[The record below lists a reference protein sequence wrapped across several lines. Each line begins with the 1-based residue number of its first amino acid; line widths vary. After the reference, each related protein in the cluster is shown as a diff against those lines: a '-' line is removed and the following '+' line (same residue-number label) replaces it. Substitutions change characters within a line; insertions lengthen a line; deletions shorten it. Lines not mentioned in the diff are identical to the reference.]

1 MVYTSSAATIGEPR
15 GVVGTEDTPHRGSF
29 LSAYERS
36 KFLAERR
43 VLELGAELGVDVV
56 CVNPSSVQGPGRT
69 EGSARLLIGLV
80 NARLPVVVET
90 FLSIVDVD
98 DCTQG
103 HLAAEERGRPGER
116 YLLNG
121 ASLTTRRAIG
131 ARTGGRRDDLVTCSA
146 SRAPVAP
153 AAGAAAGWAA
163 RLTHRD
169 LPFCSELART
179 LLHGHRYDG
188 SRATRE
194 LGLAYRPIEETVA
207 RTLAWY
213 AERGLIRR
221 HRRRTMTSRIERPS
235 TTEAP

>member
-1 MVYTSSAATIGEPR
+1 VSHGSSTHLPPPR
-15 GVVGTEDTPHRGSF
+15 SASLEEDTPHRGSF

-43 VLELGAELGVDVV
+43 VFSLGDELGVEVV
-56 CVNPSSVQGPGRT
+56 SMNPSSVQGPGRT
-69 EGSARLLIGLV
+69 DGSARLLVGLV
-80 NARLPVVVET
+80 NARLPVVVDT
-90 FLSIVDVD
+90 FVSILDID

-103 HLAAEERGRPGER
+103 HLAAEMEGRPGER

-121 ASLTTRRAIG
+121 ASLTTRRAV
-131 ARTGGRRDDLVTCSA
+131 ALVRTVAGRPRHVVHLP
-146 SRAPVAP
+146 R
-153 AAGAAAGWAA
+153 AGAAAAGTVAGGAA
-163 RLTHRD
+163 RLTRRD

-194 LGLAYRPIEETVA
+194 LGLAYHAVEDTVA

-213 AERGLIRR
+213 AEQEMIPPLRGV
-221 HRRRTMTSRIERPS
+221 P
-235 TTEAP
+235 